1 MAIKDSSVY
10 DSNDLYLLRKNLGG
24 KAQPKTQIEKIIF
37 DFIDNPPDIP
47 KRRFIIA
54 HNQMLSLYRRM
65 NYHPEKKVLCKFY
78 ENRIKQIIQ
87 LEKGNE
93 K

>member
-10 DSNDLYLLRKNLGG
+10 GSNNLYLVKESKEL
-24 KAQPKTQIEKIIF
+24 KAQLGIKIEKIILA
-37 DFIDNPPDIP
+37 FINNPPNSP
-47 KRRFIIA
+47 VRRFTIA
-54 HNQMLSLYRRM
+54 YNQILSLYRRRR
-65 NYHPEKKVLCKFY
+65 YHPEKKVLCKFY